1 MTQDAVTAAPPRWR
15 IVLGVASFITAFA
28 VHLITLAAVGIGAS
42 PALVSAIGAVNFVIN
57 KVLVLA
63 SAAFL
68 GRTGFDQLKTFVFG
82 AVRRL
87 AFPDEVSPFRY
98 RAGLLFLLI
107 PIFLAWISPYLAEL
121 APSIGRNTIRDGV
134 IGDALLLIGLL
145 MLGGDFWD
153 KLRALFVRN
162 AKVAFPD

>member
-1 MTQDAVTAAPPRWR
+1 MTQNVGTAAPPRWR
-15 IVLGVASFITAFA
+15 VVLGVGSFITAFA
-28 VHLITLAAVGIGAS
+28 VHLVTLAAVGLGAS

-57 KVLVLA
+57 KVLVIA

-68 GRTGFDQLKTFVFG
+68 GRAGFDQLKIFVFG

-87 AFPDEVSPFRY
+87 AFPDVVSPFRY

-107 PIFLAWISPYLAEL
+107 PIVLAWVSPYLAEL

-134 IGDALLLIGLL
+134 IGDALLLTGLL

-153 KLRALFVRN
+153 KLRALFVRD
-162 AKVAFPD
+162 AKVTFPK

>member
-42 PALVSAIGAVNFVIN
+42 PALVSAIGAVNFVVN
-57 KVLVLA
+57 KVLALA

-68 GRTGFDQLKTFVFG
+68 GRAGFDQLKTFVFG

-87 AFPDEVSPFRY
+87 AFPVEVSPFRY
-98 RAGLLFLLI
+98 RAGLLLLLI